1 MSQGS
6 LLDLVAKGAQDV
18 YLTSK
23 PQITYFKKDPK
34 RHTNFSKLTTT
45 LNFEGNLDF
54 GNKNICKIRREGDLL
69 GRIYLKMKFPRVTV
83 DDIETTDDKT
93 NLYIRWSE
101 SPGYSIIEN
110 ISIKIGGQ
118 EIDKQDN
125 IYLQIWSDIT
135 DDQEVKL
142 CLLGNKTYMIEP
154 LKIQPETTVYAP
166 LKFWF
171 CESFSQHLPLIA
183 LQYHEVEIEVELK
196 DYHDMYQILRKTGN
210 KTYDYTN
217 YKLKRKSLVDTGLT
231 CNYFQLDI
239 EERKKFA
246 QNSHEYLIQQVQK
259 IKYSIQGNTNI
270 PLTFNHPTKE
280 LMWVLQLD
288 SLKNKNEIFNFSGQG
303 LYDDD
308 NLPESLKHNVYLRP
322 HLLNEAKIKLNNIDR
337 TDWQDNV
344 FYYFVQNYD
353 SHKNCA
359 EHFVYIYSFSLD
371 PKNTDQPSG
380 SLNFSRID
388 NAELQ
393 VRVNNSQVNKD
404 SKASIYVYALNY
416 NVLKI
421 QSGMAGLQFAN

>member
-239 EERKKFA
+239 EERKKL
-246 QNSHEYLIQQVQK
+246 NC
-259 IKYSIQGNTNI
+259 
-270 PLTFNHPTKE
+270 PKE
-280 LMWVLQLD
+280 
-288 SLKNKNEIFNFSGQG
+288 
-303 LYDDD
+303 
-308 NLPESLKHNVYLRP
+308 
-322 HLLNEAKIKLNNIDR
+322 
-337 TDWQDNV
+337 
-344 FYYFVQNYD
+344 
-353 SHKNCA
+353 
-359 EHFVYIYSFSLD
+359 
-371 PKNTDQPSG
+371 
-380 SLNFSRID
+380 
-388 NAELQ
+388 
-393 VRVNNSQVNKD
+393 
-404 SKASIYVYALNY
+404 
-416 NVLKI
+416 
-421 QSGMAGLQFAN
+421 